1 MTLKFRTAKFS
12 DAQKL
17 SRLVNSAYRG
27 ESSKEGWTTEADL
40 LDGLRINTSIIKK
53 MINDHRIEI
62 ILDDQ
67 NEITG
72 CVYLEEQSD
81 TFYLG
86 MLTVKPK
93 IQTQGLGKALLSHA
107 ETLAKTKNIK
117 RIKMTV
123 IEGREE
129 LIAFYERRGF
139 KFTGKFE
146 PFPTDPVFGI
156 TKKGPIRFKEFEKI
170 L

>member
-1 MTLKFRTAKFS
+1 MSLKFRTATFS

-40 LDGLRINTSIIKK
+40 LDGLRINTSIIKSMMAK
-53 MINDHRIEI
+53 HRIEI
-62 ILDDQ
+62 VL
-67 NEITG
+67 NEQREIIG
-72 CVYLEEQSD
+72 CVYLEQQKD

-93 IQTQGLGKALLSHA
+93 IQTQGLGKALLKRA
-107 ETLAKTKNIK
+107 EDIAHSKNVR

-129 LIAFYERRGF
+129 LIAFYERRGYM
-139 KFTGKFE
+139 FTGKFE

-156 TKKGPIRFKEFEKI
+156 SKKGTLRFKEFEKM